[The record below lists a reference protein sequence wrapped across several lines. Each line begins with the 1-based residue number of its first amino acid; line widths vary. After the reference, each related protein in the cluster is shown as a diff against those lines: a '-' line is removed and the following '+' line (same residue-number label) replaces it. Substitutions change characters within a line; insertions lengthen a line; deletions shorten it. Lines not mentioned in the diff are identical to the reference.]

1 MNQSEMD
8 FEKPLDDL
16 DAIEAELND
25 GVEKVD
31 GEIDGEGAA
40 NLAKKPAVPDAKKRG
55 KKIARQNSKEA
66 AIGVSGA
73 PNFIAPQRRW
83 KNSRRSRNGQGRG
96 LPKKGGAGGK
106 GVWGKIGS
114 ELLEEYEIDADDPNY
129 DPDTYNNVELKEIV
143 PEMTL
148 EEFTKKFELVIL
160 EYYDHGD
167 THEVAD
173 SLDEF
178 MTGTMRPYVTKVAI
192 EIAMEHK
199 QSHREMTSVLISD
212 LYGRC
217 ITSKDI
223 VRGFDILLDDLPDL
237 ILDTPEAPTVLGN
250 FIARAVADD
259 CIPPRYVTHPEDMDK
274 VNELARAALTHANT
288 HLSMQAGWAH
298 LDDVWGVGGAL
309 RPVKNITKQMNLL
322 LQEYIMSRDIPEAHR
337 CIQQLEVPHFH
348 HELVYEVRSFASE
361 VKMIPNDKIFFY
373 RSLS

>member
-1 MNQSEMD
+1 MRQESEMD

-16 DAIEAELND
+16 DAIEAELNE
-25 GVEKVD
+25 GVEKID
-31 GEIDGEGAA
+31 GEIDSEGVA
-40 NLAKKPAVPDAKKRG
+40 NLAKKPAVPDTKKRA

-114 ELLEEYEIDADDPNY
+114 ELLEELEIDADDPNY

-148 EEFTKKFELVIL
+148 EEFTKKLEPIIL

-178 MTGTMRPYVTKVAI
+178 MTGAMRSYVSKVSV

-199 QSHREMTSVLISD
+199 QSHREMTSVLLSD

-223 VRGFDILLDDLPDL
+223 VRGFDVLLEDLPDL
-237 ILDTPEAPTVLGN
+237 ILDTPEATTVLGN

-259 CIPPRYVTHPEDMDK
+259 CIPPRYVTHPEGTPT
-274 VNELARAALTHANT
+274 NEFARAALTHANT
-288 HLSMQAGWAH
+288 HLCMQTGWAH

-322 LQEYIMSRDIPEAHR
+322 LQEYLMSRDIPEAHR

-348 HELVYEVRSFASE
+348 HELVYEVSNWNALGY
-361 VKMIPNDKIFFY
+361 P
-373 RSLS
+373 

>member
-1 MNQSEMD
+1 MNKMD

-16 DAIEAELND
+16 DAIEAELNE
-25 GVEKVD
+25 GIEKVD
-31 GEIDGEGAA
+31 GEIDVEGAA
-40 NLAKKPAVPDAKKRG
+40 NLAKKPAVPDTKKRA

-73 PNFIAPQRRW
+73 PNFVAPQRRW
-83 KNSRRSRNGQGRG
+83 KNSRRSRNAQGRG

-114 ELLEEYEIDADDPNY
+114 ELLEELEIDADDPNY
-129 DPDTYNNVELKEIV
+129 DQDSYNNVELKEIV

-148 EEFTKKFELVIL
+148 EEFTKKLEPVIL

-173 SLDEF
+173 ILDEF
-178 MTGTMRPYVTKVAI
+178 MTGAMRPYVTKIAV

-199 QSHREMTSVLISD
+199 QSHREMTSVLLSD

-223 VRGFDILLDDLPDL
+223 VHGFDVLLDDLPDL

-259 CIPPRYVTHPEDMDK
+259 CIPPRYVTHSDNMDK
-274 VNELARAALTHANT
+274 SNEYARTALIHANT
-288 HLSMQAGWAH
+288 HLSLQTGWAH

-309 RPVKNITKQMNLL
+309 RPVKTITKQMNML

-337 CIQQLEVPHFH
+337 CITQLEVPHFH
-348 HELVYEVRSFASE
+348 HELVYEVSQKL
-361 VKMIPNDKIFFY
+361 VH
-373 RSLS
+373 SLLSTLKLVI